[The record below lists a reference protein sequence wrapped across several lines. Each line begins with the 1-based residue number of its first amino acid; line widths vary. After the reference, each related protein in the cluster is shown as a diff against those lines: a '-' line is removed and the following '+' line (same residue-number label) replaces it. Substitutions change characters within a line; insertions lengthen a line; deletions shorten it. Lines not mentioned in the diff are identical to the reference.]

1 MFERGELLI
10 VPYPFTDHSS
20 SKRRPVLVIT
30 SPDHHGDFIAMPV
43 TSRGY
48 HNNSLPLE
56 GKMARG
62 ELPKLSWVR
71 TDRIIT
77 LNLSLVVKSF
87 ARCDSDLVDH
97 AVSQCCVYM
106 GNKVA

>member
-1 MFERGELLI
+1 MFERRELLI
-10 VPYPFTDHSS
+10 VPYPFTDQSS

-56 GKMARG
+56 GKMERG
-62 ELPKLSWVR
+62 ELPKMSWVR

-87 ARCDSDLVDH
+87 AQCDSGLVDH
-97 AVSQCCVYM
+97 AVSQCCEYM